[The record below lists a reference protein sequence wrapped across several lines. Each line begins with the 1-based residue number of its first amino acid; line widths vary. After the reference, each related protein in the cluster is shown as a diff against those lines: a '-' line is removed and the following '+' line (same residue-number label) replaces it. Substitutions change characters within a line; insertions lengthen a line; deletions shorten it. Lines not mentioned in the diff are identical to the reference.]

1 MKVGN
6 VRFKKSLIRPFLAAL
21 ILSALL
27 FQPRAQ
33 AEYAWCA
40 QKSERHD
47 LCFYAL
53 DVGEGDSSLF
63 IFPNGQTMLI
73 DAGPEDAGFK
83 VVRYLKNRGVKKID
97 CLVAT
102 HPHSDHIG
110 GMIAV
115 LDKFE
120 IGKVWDSG
128 FILGSKPQRDFYI
141 EIKRRKIRFGRPK
154 RGYAEKFGDVSV
166 EVLAPAKEIKNSP
179 SDANNNSLVLLITY
193 GAVSFL
199 MTGDM
204 EAQERGTIWPPPRCT
219 VLKAAHHGS
228 RNGTDKSFL
237 EATSPKIVILSYG
250 KGNRYGHPHEE
261 TVNAIA
267 EMGIKRFDTAEGT
280 LKFKTDGTKITYRK
294 DREVL
299 PHEKQK

>member
-1 MKVGN
+1 MKAVN
-6 VRFKKSLIRPFLAAL
+6 ARLKKSLIRPVLAAL
-21 ILSALL
+21 ILSMLI
-27 FQPRAQ
+27 FQPTSAHF
-33 AEYAWCA
+33 AWGA
-40 QKSERHD
+40 SRNERQE
-47 LCFYAL
+47 LYFYAL
-53 DVGEGDSSLF
+53 DVGEGDSFLF

-73 DAGPEDAGFK
+73 DAGPEDAGRN
-83 VVRYLKNRGVKKID
+83 VVKYLKSRGVKKID

-110 GMIAV
+110 GMKDV
-115 LDKFE
+115 MDKFE

-128 FILGSKPQRDFYI
+128 FVLGSKPQRDFYLK
-141 EIKRRKIRFGRPK
+141 IKRQKIRFGRPK

-179 SDANNNSLVLLITY
+179 SDANNNSLVLLIKY
-193 GAVSFL
+193 GSVSFL

-228 RNGTDKSFL
+228 RNGTDKQFL

-250 KGNRYGHPHEE
+250 KGNRYGHPHKE
-261 TVNAIA
+261 TADAIA
-267 EMGIKRFDTAEGT
+267 EIGIKRFDTAEGT
-280 LKFKTDGTKITYRK
+280 LKFKTDGTRITYRK
-294 DREVL
+294 DREVIR
-299 PHEKQK
+299 HEEQK